1 MRDTHGRYSD
11 VKAIVDLGPDWARGC
26 KDCKFG
32 IVAAPDIVPALPL
45 HESRAVQANEDMILF
60 CDCRAGF
67 MYRQCLRRIYSSMS
81 MESRQNIRA
90 IVMAATTPTVHGEP
104 A

>member
-1 MRDTHGRYSD
+1 MKPISNVLPRDGS
-11 VKAIVDLGPDWARGC
+11 KDWARGC
-26 KDCKFG
+26 PHCKFG

-45 HESRAVQANEDMILF
+45 HESRAVQAHEDMILF

-67 MYRQCLRRIYSSMS
+67 MYRQCLRRIHSTIS
-81 MESRQNIRA
+81 METRRNILA
-90 IVMAATTPTVHGEP
+90 HVNAAMPSIHGEP